1 MQTSKT
7 LEQEHARS
15 EASTWEG
22 ILQKETFFKLTRARR
37 CLLDKRVRPRTP
49 LPKSQVFF
57 SNASVT
63 VTINSYYSPVTVTE
77 KMYSH

>member
-22 ILQKETFFKLTRARR
+22 ILQKETFCKLTEEQEDAFWVNRWDHEHPFPNHRY
-37 CLLDKRVRPRTP
+37 
-49 LPKSQVFF
+49 S
-57 SNASVT
+57 SVT
-63 VTINSYYSPVTVTE
+63 LQ
-77 KMYSH
+77 